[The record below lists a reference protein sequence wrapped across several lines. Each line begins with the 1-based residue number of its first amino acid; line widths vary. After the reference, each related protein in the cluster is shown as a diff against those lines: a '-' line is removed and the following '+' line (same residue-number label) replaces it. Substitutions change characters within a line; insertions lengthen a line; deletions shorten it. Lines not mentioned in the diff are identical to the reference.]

1 MALSPALADTAAV
14 ALESG
19 RICGTAGRC
28 QRDMRSWAAEYP
40 GLYGSSVFDP
50 ALFSTLALAASFSGP
65 WFDAE
70 QLRMAN
76 RACLWCFGLDWLIDY
91 QARDAAEVTGLVER
105 CLAVADGGPSRP
117 GDELTAFL
125 ADLRDELAAAPGFR
139 TLGPIWRE
147 DLAATLEAMARE
159 WCWKTAGTKPTLDE
173 YLGNADNLG
182 FSVVFT
188 AHWAYTT
195 AEVTRV
201 AEVRAA
207 SRTVQQAI
215 RLLNDLGTY
224 ERDLQWGD
232 VNALLLGPDRA
243 EISERIA
250 ALTEEVRRRT
260 EPLPPQIGG
269 YLRRQLDFCAGF
281 YGISDYWGS
290 L

>member
-1 MALSPALADTAAV
+1 MVLSPAVADTAAA

-28 QRDMRSWAAEYP
+28 QRDMRAWAAEYP
-40 GLYGSSVFDP
+40 GLYGSNAFDP
-50 ALFSTLALAASFSGP
+50 ALFSTLALAAAFSGP
-65 WFDAE
+65 WFDAG

-91 QARDAAEVTGLVER
+91 QATAADEVAGLVAR
-105 CLAVADGGPSRP
+105 CLAIADGGPAVP

-125 ADLRDELAAAPGFR
+125 ADLRDELATAPGFAV
-139 TLGPIWRE
+139 LGPVWRE
-147 DLAATLEAMARE
+147 DLAAMLDAMARE
-159 WCWKTAGTKPTLDE
+159 WHWKAAGTKPTFDE
-173 YLGNADNLG
+173 YLDNADNLG

-188 AHWAYTT
+188 AHWAFTT
-195 AEVTRV
+195 PEVTQV

-207 SRTVQQAI
+207 SRTVQRAI

-224 ERDLQWGD
+224 ERDVSWGD
-232 VNALLLGPDRA
+232 LNALLLGVDRDDVAARVA
-243 EISERIA
+243 E
-250 ALTEEVRRRT
+250 LTGEVREQT
-260 EPLPPQIGG
+260 TALPPQIGG

-281 YGISDYWGS
+281 YGISDYWGD

>member
-1 MALSPALADTAAV
+1 MALSPALADSAAA

-19 RICGTAGRC
+19 QICGTAGRC
-28 QRDMRSWAAEYP
+28 QREMRAWAAEYP
-40 GLYGSSVFDP
+40 GLYGSAAFDP

-65 WFDAE
+65 WFDAG

-76 RACLWCFGLDWLIDY
+76 RFCLWCFGLDWLIDY
-91 QARDAAEVTGLVER
+91 RARDAAEVTGLVER
-105 CLAVADGGPSRP
+105 CLTVADGGPPAP
-117 GDELTAFL
+117 GDELTGFL
-125 ADLRDELAAAPGFR
+125 ADLRDELAAAPGFAA
-139 TLGPIWRE
+139 LGSVWRD

-159 WCWKTAGTKPTLDE
+159 WHWKAAGTRPGFAD
-173 YLGNADNLG
+173 YLANADNLG

-195 AEVTRV
+195 PDVTQV
-201 AEVRAA
+201 AETRAA

-224 ERDLQWGD
+224 ERDLEWGD
-232 VNALLLGPDRA
+232 LNALLLGPDRA
-243 EISERIA
+243 EITERVA
-250 ALTEEVRRRT
+250 ALTAETVRRT
-260 EPLPPQIGG
+260 ASLPPEIGG

-281 YGISDYWGS
+281 YGVTDYWGS